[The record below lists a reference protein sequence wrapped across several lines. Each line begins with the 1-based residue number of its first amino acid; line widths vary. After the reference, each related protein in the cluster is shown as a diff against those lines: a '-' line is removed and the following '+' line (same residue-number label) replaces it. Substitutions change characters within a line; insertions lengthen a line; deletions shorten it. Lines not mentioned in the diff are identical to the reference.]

1 MDGLDDALRRA
12 QPGRLIAVEGG
23 EGVGKSTQTRL
34 LAARL
39 RESGVSVVETREP
52 GGCPMAERI
61 RALLVTGRPED
72 LDSRAEW
79 LLLMAARVEHLRVV
93 IRPALARG
101 EWVVCDR
108 FSDSTLAYQGYGRGL
123 PLAELVAMNRLVLGD
138 LTPHRVVVLDLDP
151 VAGLARAGGDPGR
164 GRLLENRFER
174 EQVAF
179 HQRVRGGFLALAQAD
194 PVRFRVI
201 DAALDPARVAAAV
214 WEAMG

>member
-1 MDGLDDALRRA
+1 MDGLEAAIRGQSA
-12 QPGRLIAVEGG
+12 RLITVEGG
-23 EGVGKSTQTRL
+23 EGAGKSTQTRL
-34 LAARL
+34 LATRL
-39 RESGVSVVETREP
+39 REAGVSVVETREP
-52 GGCPMAERI
+52 GGCLMAERI

-72 LDSRAEW
+72 LDPRAEW

-123 PLAELVAMNRLVLGD
+123 PMGDLVAMNRMVLGD
-138 LTPHRVVVLDLDP
+138 LVPHRVMVLDLDP

-174 EQVAF
+174 EQVTF

-194 PVRFRVI
+194 PTRFRVI
-201 DAALDPARVAAAV
+201 DAAMDPARVAAAV
-214 WEAMG
+214 WEALG